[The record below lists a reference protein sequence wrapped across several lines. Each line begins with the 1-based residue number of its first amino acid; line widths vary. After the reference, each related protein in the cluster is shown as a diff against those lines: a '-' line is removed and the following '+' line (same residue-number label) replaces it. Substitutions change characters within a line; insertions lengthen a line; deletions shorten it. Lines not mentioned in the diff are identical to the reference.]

1 MNAPRS
7 YSIHITLC
15 IGICGKLD
23 AQNCTDFSNNHHLV
37 FNAPTILSPD
47 MSIFISEEESPD
59 RYVRG
64 GLYAVHIHDE
74 YHNSRYR
81 VLRKLGHGRYSTVW
95 LVRDQQYVSPTLYMH
110 CI

>member
-1 MNAPRS
+1 MDAPRS
-7 YSIHITLC
+7 YSIHITLF

-23 AQNCTDFSNNHHLV
+23 AKNRTDFSSGHQLV
-37 FNAPTILSPD
+37 FNTPAILSPD
-47 MSIFISEEESPD
+47 MSTFIPEEESPD

-74 YHNSRYR
+74 YHNGRYH
-81 VLRKLGHGRYSTVW
+81 VLRKLGHSRYSTVW
-95 LVRDQQYVSPTLYMH
+95 LVRDQQYVSPRLYMQ